1 MKPLFQGTMVALVTP
16 LKAGAIDEAALRRL
30 VERQIDG
37 GTTGLVPCGTTGES
51 PALTYDENERVI
63 RIVVEQAAGRVP
75 VLAGAGSNATANAV
89 QLTRRAAKAGAQG
102 TLHVVP
108 YYNKPTQEGLFLHY
122 QSVAAATDLPVVLYN
137 IPGRTAVNLT
147 AETTI
152 RLSKIANIVGCKEC
166 SGDWEQVRRIRENT
180 DKDFLLLS
188 GDDPAN
194 LQMYE
199 EGGAGCISVA
209 ANLVPEKV
217 AAVWEAFQSGNR
229 ALSLKLQEELQPLN
243 RGIFMETNPIPVK
256 TALAMMGFCEEEFRL
271 PLCGMGP
278 ENRKKLK
285 ALLKGFGLC
294 QS

>member
-1 MKPLFQGTMVALVTP
+1 MKHSFQGSMVALVTP
-16 LKAGAIDEAALRRL
+16 LKAGVIDEAALRRL
-30 VERQIDG
+30 VDRQIDG

-122 QSVAAATDLPVVLYN
+122 QSVAAAVDLPVILYN
-137 IPGRTAVNLT
+137 IPGRTAVNMT

-166 SGDWEQVRRIRENT
+166 SGDWEQVRSIRENT
-180 DKDFLLLS
+180 GDDFVLLS

-194 LQMYE
+194 LKMYE
-199 EGGAGCISVA
+199 AGGAGCISVA

-217 AAVWEAFQSGNR
+217 AAVWQAFADGDRNN
-229 ALSLKLQEELQPLN
+229 ALKLQEELQPLN

-256 TALAMMGFCEEEFRL
+256 TALAMMELCEEEFRL
-271 PLCGMGP
+271 PLCPMGP
-278 ENRKKLK
+278 THRAKLES
-285 ALLKGFGLC
+285 LLKEFGLWPN
-294 QS
+294 